1 MTVENGV
8 LSEMIGRER
17 TKTSL
22 VYHWYFD
29 VRMFFTKTFL
39 VYHWYSDVRMAFTKM
54 SLVYHWYF
62 DEFIYFLLL
71 SDCCLV
77 IGIMHCCKLPPKW
90 NCDSKV

>member
-17 TKTSL
+17 TKTSI
-22 VYHWYFD
+22 VYHSYF
-29 VRMFFTKTFL
+29 
-39 VYHWYSDVRMAFTKM
+39 DVRMAFTKTF
-54 SLVYHWYF
+54 LVYHWYF

-90 NCDSKV
+90 NCNSKV